1 LICKLIHL
9 SVRWHHILKGKF
21 LHGKRNRRIDHL
33 IHVLINNVVAYFS
46 AKHHRQDFGF
56 EGLDLEMR
64 HRATVD
70 AAAQTF
76 PLTNITELEVDDEP
90 GQFSVQSQ
98 SDPSISYHVDI
109 ETYVCDCPS
118 WPLIFYCKHLAA
130 VQFHFYDDDDDLPT
144 IDTLYTRAGTA
155 NHAAPSTTQEQE
167 PMLPHFL
174 LPNPDM
180 AILASIPHK
189 LQSLALRTHLSPP
202 QHLSDD
208 LRELA
213 GLLDHLLVECAQP
226 QVLPK
231 PKKVA
236 PNKHSG
242 WRDTTQSMGAIS
254 APIKAKHKTMH
265 TDPYAGGQGSGRK
278 AKVDARAPLAKKSRY
293 DCYTCFPHA
302 LTDYNAFLPI

>member
-1 LICKLIHL
+1 M
-9 SVRWHHILKGKF
+9 
-21 LHGKRNRRIDHL
+21 
-33 IHVLINNVVAYFS
+33 VAYFR

-56 EGLDLEMR
+56 EGLDLELR
-64 HRATVD
+64 HYATVD

-76 PLTNITELEVDDEP
+76 PLANITKLEVDDEP

-109 ETYVCDCPS
+109 ETYVCDRPI

-130 VQFHFYDDDDDLPT
+130 IQLHFYDADDSDLPT
-144 IDTLYTRAGTA
+144 IGALYMRAGTV
-155 NHAAPSTTQEQE
+155 NHSAPPTAQDQQRT
-167 PMLPHFL
+167 PPYVL
-174 LPNPDM
+174 LPNPDA
-180 AILASIPHK
+180 AILASIPDK
-189 LQSLALRTHLSPP
+189 LQRLALRTQLLPL

-213 GLLDHLLVECAQP
+213 GLLDRLLVKCAQP

-236 PNKHSG
+236 PNTNSR
-242 WRDTTQSMGAIS
+242 WPDTAQMMGAIS
-254 APIKAKHKTMH
+254 VPIKAKCKTMH

-278 AKVDARAPLAKKSRY
+278 AKADARAPLVKKSRY
-293 DCYTCFPHA
+293 DRYTCFMHA
-302 LTDYNAFLPI
+302 LTDYNTFFFTDLMGRHPPKHLPAPP